1 MPSAEPPFVHSRAF
15 LLEPSLNY
23 WSNKT
28 NMKTNMTADQ
38 HYEWRR

>member
-28 NMKTNMTADQ
+28 NMTANQ
-38 HYEWRR
+38 RYEWRR